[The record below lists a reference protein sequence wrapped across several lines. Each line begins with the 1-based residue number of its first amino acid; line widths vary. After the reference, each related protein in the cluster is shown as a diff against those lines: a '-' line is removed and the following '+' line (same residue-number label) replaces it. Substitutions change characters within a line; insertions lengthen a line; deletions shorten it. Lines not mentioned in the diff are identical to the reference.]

1 MLNHVFIEGYV
12 ASSWKH
18 GNDLFLKVAVYRDP
32 DLPAM
37 ERTTDEK
44 QVPDYVLA
52 KLPNGSLKGVGF
64 EKNQQVRVEG
74 FLQSHDIDETL
85 EDFLGRSNYKDPK
98 APRVELVG
106 GTSKEI
112 IVQRSMVEL
121 TITKYDIVFIRKE
134 KTEQDSE
141 SARKP
146 DLKPA
151 PQNVSVETT
160 SKKKK

>member
-12 ASSWKH
+12 ASNWKH

-37 ERTTDEK
+37 ERTTDGK

-52 KLPNGSLKGVGF
+52 KLPNGGLKGVGF
-64 EKNQQVRVEG
+64 EKNQQVRIEG

-85 EDFLGRSNYKDPK
+85 EDFLGRSNFKDPK
-98 APRVELVG
+98 APRVEIVG

-112 IVQRSMVEL
+112 VVQRSSLEV
-121 TITKYDIVFIRKE
+121 TITKYDLVFIRKE
-134 KTEQDSE
+134 KSEQDSE

-151 PQNVSVETT
+151 PKSVSTETT